1 MLYIV
6 IIAGGKGERFWPR
19 SVKDRP
25 KQFQHIVTEKT
36 MIQETF
42 NRVYPDIEKERI
54 FIAAGG
60 HLKKVILEQLPEI
73 REENLIIEP
82 MGKNTA
88 PAIGLA
94 SLIISRR
101 DPDAHIAVL
110 SADHVVHTREDF
122 LHALQDASK
131 AAESGYIVT
140 FGISPSRPA
149 TEFGYIEVDR
159 LLEESFEHEVFTVKR
174 FREKPSHEQAE
185 EFIREGNFL
194 WNSGMF
200 IFNARSLLE
209 DMSTYMPELH
219 RGLMRIGDALHTD
232 EEERVKAEEFEKFES
247 VSIDYGVMEK
257 SDRLACLKPKFF
269 WDDVGSWGALQRHK
283 VPDESGNIIQGNVAA
298 VDSHDNI
305 VIGDEGSIVAIIGMK
320 DTICVKEGERVLICH
335 KSADQKIKEA
345 LKEMRSHPENS
356 KYL

>member
-19 SVKDRP
+19 SVKARP
-25 KQFQHIVTEKT
+25 KQFQRIVTEKT

-60 HLKKVILEQLPEI
+60 HLKDVILEQLPEI
-73 REENLIIEP
+73 SEENLIIEP

-94 SLIISRR
+94 SLVISRR
-101 DPDAHIAVL
+101 DPDARVAVL

-131 AAESGYIVT
+131 VAERGYIVT

-200 IFNARSLLE
+200 IFDARSLLE

-232 EEERVKAEEFEKFES
+232 AEERVKEEEFEKFES

-257 SDRLACLKPKFF
+257 SDRIACLKPKFF
-269 WDDVGSWGALQRHK
+269 WDDVGSWGSLQRHK
-283 VPDESGNIIQGNVAA
+283 TPDENGNIIHGNVAA
-298 VDSHDNI
+298 VDSYDNI
-305 VIGDEGSIVAIIGMK
+305 VMGDEGSIVAIIGMK

-335 KSADQKIKEA
+335 KSADQKIKQV

-356 KYL
+356 KHL